1 MRAAKCTIALPVLGS
16 LLIACGGCFAP
27 AATTPTAPTTAI
39 EDQAETVPLK
49 QNPNRVI
56 PISYE
61 DLDIPLDPDS
71 VFDPKLLT
79 QRVLDLDGKRV
90 RITGFM
96 HGGSVYSSRGIKQ
109 FIMLREKEC
118 PFGEGGQAHH
128 AIAVTLEGEGTRF
141 VITPL
146 TVEGK
151 LKVAPV
157 PDSNTGNTLYLYT
170 LHDSAIS
177 Q

>member
-1 MRAAKCTIALPVLGS
+1 MRLWVIALLCLYSGCLAPVTS
-16 LLIACGGCFAP
+16 
-27 AATTPTAPTTAI
+27 TTAPEPVTIT
-39 EDQAETVPLK
+39 QGQTETGPSKLDPK
-49 QNPNRVI
+49 RVI

-96 HGGSVYSSRGIKQ
+96 HGGSIYSSRGIKQ
-109 FIMLREKEC
+109 FILLREKEC

-128 AIAVTLEGEGTRF
+128 AIAVTLGDEGTRF
-141 VITPL
+141 VVAPL

-151 LKVAPV
+151 LAVEPV
-157 PDSNTGNTLYLYT
+157 PDVVTGNTLYLYT
-170 LHDSAIS
+170 LTDAAIS
-177 Q
+177 K